1 MPAFYRFA
9 SAVFMAACLS
19 MLSGCKAT
27 TVQRSD
33 ESFDAIVAAPMFSHG
48 GPRVL
53 FDDGH
58 NNFHR
63 SDGRYAPFVTLMRN
77 DGFAVTS
84 NTAPFSAA
92 SLEGYDLLVIA
103 NADGPTPGAPA
114 FADAE
119 VDAVAAWVQ
128 SGGSLLL
135 IADHS
140 PFGRAADAMAQR
152 FGVQMLDAHVKDEH
166 NSDPSVSSPFFLL
179 YTRGNGLIADHP
191 ITNGRSEAER
201 LDRLITFGGQAL
213 RILTAGEPLLRLSP
227 DAQIVRNLK
236 EPAISEAVGANA
248 AAAVA
253 LTQGQGRVVIIGEAA
268 ALTAQVITGDTA
280 KTFGVTELRIGMS
293 RGDIDNKQLA
303 LNIARWLARRL

>member
-1 MPAFYRFA
+1 MTGRRPFA
-9 SAVFMAACLS
+9 SAVLIVACLS
-19 MLSGCKAT
+19 ALSACKTT

-33 ESFDAIVAAPMFSHG
+33 ESFDAIVAEPMFSDD
-48 GPRVL
+48 GPRLL

-77 DGFAVTS
+77 DGFLVTS
-84 NTAPFSAA
+84 NTALFSAA
-92 SLEGYDLLVIA
+92 SLAASDILVIA
-103 NADGPTPGAPA
+103 NAGGPTPGASA
-114 FADAE
+114 FTEAE
-119 VDAVAAWVQ
+119 IDAVAAWVER
-128 SGGSLLL
+128 GGSLLL

-166 NSDPSVSSPFFLL
+166 NSDPSVSSQFFLL
-179 YTRGNGLIADHP
+179 FSRENGLIADHP
-191 ITNGRSEAER
+191 ITRGRSDEER
-201 LDRLITFGGQAL
+201 LDRLVTFGGQAL
-213 RILTAGEPLLRLSP
+213 RIRTAAEPLLRLSP
-227 DAQIVRNLK
+227 EAQIVRDLK
-236 EPAISEAVGANA
+236 QPTVSEAVGPDA

-253 LTQGQGRVVIIGEAA
+253 LTPGQGRVVIIGEAA

-293 RGDIDNKQLA
+293 RSDIDNKQFA
-303 LNIARWLARRL
+303 LNIARWLAGRL

>member
-1 MPAFYRFA
+1 MIRCRPFA
-9 SAVFMAACLS
+9 SAVFLAACLS
-19 MLSGCKAT
+19 AWFGCKAT
-27 TVQRSD
+27 HVQRSD
-33 ESFDAIVAAPMFSHG
+33 ESFDAIVATPMFSNG

-53 FDDGH
+53 FDDAH

-63 SDGRYAPFVTLMRN
+63 SDGRYAPFVTLLRN
-77 DGFAVTS
+77 DGFVVTS

-92 SLEGYDLLVIA
+92 SLAASDILVIA

-114 FADAE
+114 FTE
-119 VDAVAAWVQ
+119 IEIDAVATWVEG
-128 SGGSLLL
+128 GGSLLL

-152 FGVQMLDAHVKDEH
+152 FGVAMLDAHLKDEH
-166 NSDPSVSSPFFLL
+166 HSDPSVTSPFFLL
-179 YTRGNGLIADHP
+179 FTRENSLIADHP
-191 ITNGRSEAER
+191 ITRGRSDTER
-201 LDRLITFGGQAL
+201 LDRLVTFGGQAL
-213 RILTAGEPLLRLSP
+213 RIRTAVEPLLRLSP

-236 EPAISEAVGANA
+236 EPTVTEAVGADA

-253 LTQGQGRVVIIGEAA
+253 STPGRGRVVIMGEAA

-280 KTFGVTELRIGMS
+280 KAFGLTELRVGMS
-293 RGDIDNKQLA
+293 RSDIDNKQLA